1 VGRRGLT
8 AGGLAVAAVLV
19 ALLLLQGGGG
29 DNDTDPGTT
38 SSTGT
43 ETGGG
48 TGSIESQ
55 QESAIAEVLRAIDA
69 GEQLPYEQDGG
80 VFQNREGRLPQR
92 PQDYYREYTVPT
104 PGSDD
109 RGARRL
115 VIGAEGE
122 TYYTADHYDS
132 FVQIDPRDYR

>member
-1 VGRRGLT
+1 M
-8 AGGLAVAAVLV
+8 LV
-19 ALLLLQGGGG
+19 ALLLLQGGGS
-29 DNDTDPGTT
+29 DADTGTT

-43 ETGGG
+43 LAGTETVPGGG
-48 TGSIESQ
+48 TGSVGSQ
-55 QESAIAEVLRAIDA
+55 QQQSAIAEVLRAIDA

-80 VFQNREGRLPQR
+80 VFENREGRLPQMPR
-92 PQDYYREYTVPT
+92 GYYREYTVPT

-122 TYYTADHYDS
+122 IFYTADHYDS
-132 FVQIDPRDYR
+132 FVRIDPEEYR